1 MQTAG
6 RVLVI
11 LLAFMAACAVATV
24 VVVVMSTFANPI
36 LIGYRQ
42 VPGPDIYFTL
52 QEWAS
57 LTRPLFPAVSAV
69 TVIPMLL
76 LIILISELLQLRSFW
91 FYVLSSAAV
100 GAVWQVILLLLL
112 ALFWPGLADVS
123 SGLRFLGW
131 VEALAIAVTASAA
144 AGIVYWT
151 VAGRKAGRW
160 ASVAVVSPGA
170 ESR

>member
-1 MQTAG
+1 MQTAR

-11 LLAFMAACAVATV
+11 LLALNAACIVATIV
-24 VVVVMSTFANPI
+24 VVVASTFANPI
-36 LIGYRQ
+36 TIGYRQ

-52 QEWAS
+52 QEWAY
-57 LTRPLFPAVSAV
+57 LARPLFPAVSAV

-76 LIILISELLQLRSFW
+76 IILISEVRQLRSFL
-91 FYVLSSAAV
+91 FYALSSAAI
-100 GAVWQVILLLLL
+100 GALWQVALLVLL

-123 SGLRFLGW
+123 SELRFLGW

-144 AGIVYWT
+144 AGIVYWMI
-151 VAGRKAGRW
+151 AGRHAGHW
-160 ASVAVVSPGA
+160 HSISVMSGSA

>member
-1 MQTAG
+1 MQTAR
-6 RVLVI
+6 RVLIIV
-11 LLAFMAACAVATV
+11 LALIAACAVATV
-24 VVVVMSTFANPI
+24 VVVVMSTFANPVF
-36 LIGYRQ
+36 IGYRQ

-52 QEWAS
+52 QEWAY
-57 LTRPLFPAVSAV
+57 LTRPLFPAVSTV

-76 LIILISELLQLRSFW
+76 LIIFISEVLQLRSFR
-91 FYVLSSAAV
+91 FYAVSSVAV
-100 GAVWQVILLLLL
+100 GAVWQVILLLML

-144 AGIVYWT
+144 AGRVYFT
-151 VAGRKAGRW
+151 IAGRKAGRW
-160 ASVAVVSPGA
+160 TSVAVVSPGA

>member
-42 VPGPDIYFTL
+42 VPGPDIYFNL

-160 ASVAVVSPGA
+160 ASVAVVSPGT